1 MNRKYSVGEH
11 VYIIESGIH
20 ITEVVIVAI
29 VNGFYQVCFKDRQG
43 SLKLRE
49 SRLFKTIN
57 EAAEFESSAKKYM
70 NATKKPG
77 FRSPYDW
84 E

>member
-49 SRLFKTIN
+49 SRLFKTIK
-57 EAAEFESSAKKYM
+57 EAAEVESAAKKYV
-70 NATKKPG
+70 NTTKKIG
-77 FRSPYDW
+77 FCSPYDW